1 MATLDDVNSRVEK
14 LSANVDKILSM
25 LQSLTS
31 KRDDQSILINSVAAQ
46 IQVHGD
52 RLRQIEADVSH
63 MTNDPDSGQSPDST
77 TSDVMT
83 KVDQLDSRMTEKF
96 DQVKDCMNEIKNA
109 VNVDVIQKVESL
121 KSDVSG
127 KLDSIE
133 STSKTQSLDL
143 SKTQGESVKKMQ
155 RKMESLSYSIVDQ
168 LIAEA
173 EITRNLVRQT
183 PNTGQDFT
191 WDFHVENF
199 SHLVGSWRSVY
210 SRVWHV
216 EKCGGY
222 YKANAVFL
230 SDKTVNIHVFCDGI
244 YPNIVGIN
252 KNSSG
257 KLSWKASMIDQNKTG
272 KDWEL
277 GGMEWNF
284 NDKKI
289 PKRYDGWSWP
299 CAWKV
304 PAAVT
309 CDEIQRR
316 GLVYHDKI
324 LIRFEIKVL

>member
-191 WDFHVENF
+191 WDFYVENF
-199 SHLVGSWRSVY
+199 SHFVGSGRSLF

-216 EKCGGY
+216 EKFGGY
-222 YKANAVFL
+222 FKARAHFK
-230 SDKTVNIHVFCDGI
+230 SDKTVSIWLCHGI

-252 KNSSG
+252 KNCRG
-257 KLSWKASMIDQNKTG
+257 KLSWKASIIDQNKTG
-272 KDWEL
+272 TYWEL
-277 GGMEWNF
+277 GRDERNF
-284 NDKKI
+284 DVKEI
-289 PKRYDGWSWP
+289 PERCDGWYRP
-299 CAWKV
+299 CGWKC
-304 PAAVT
+304 PTEVT
-309 CDEIQRR
+309 CDEIQSR
-316 GLVYHDKI
+316 GLVYFDKL
-324 LIRFEIKVL
+324 LIRFEIKLL